1 MNYDSQELLARLAD
15 EYVLGTLRGPAR
27 TRFERVVV
35 SNGAARQ
42 EVRRAEDQLLGLSLA
57 LDPVQPAPETWLALA
72 ERFGIRGVARQA
84 GLRQRN
90 ARSTWRMALAAAV
103 AMFAIGITWVVIDRT
118 QPPIAMAN
126 LAAADGAPL
135 WNVATYEDG
144 ARLVVAVAGAV
155 TSQPGRSYELWA
167 LPEGGAPVSLGLL
180 PESGERSR
188 DLTSA
193 QQAALRTSAKVAV
206 SLEPSGGSRTGAP
219 TGPVLYVAE
228 LRASPTPT

>member
-35 SNGAARQ
+35 SHGTARE
-42 EVRRAEDQLLGLSLA
+42 EVRRAEEQMLGLSLA
-57 LDPVQPAPETWLALA
+57 LAPVQPSPETWMAIA
-72 ERFGIRGVARQA
+72 ERLGVRGVAQQA

-103 AMFAIGITWVVIDRT
+103 ALFAIGIAWVVIERT
-118 QPPIAMAN
+118 PPPTAMAN

-144 ARLVVAVAGAV
+144 ARMDVAVAGV
-155 TSQPGRSYELWA
+155 VMPQPGRSYELWA

-193 QQAALRTSAKVAV
+193 QRTALRTSAKVAV

>member
-27 TRFERVVV
+27 ARFERVLV
-35 SNGAARQ
+35 SNETARQ
-42 EVRRAEDQLLGLSLA
+42 DVRHAEDRMLGLSLA
-57 LDPVQPAPETWLALA
+57 LDPVQPAPQTWVGIAGRVGELGAA
-72 ERFGIRGVARQA
+72 QQAGIRR
-84 GLRQRN
+84 RN

-103 AMFAIGITWVVIDRT
+103 AMFAIGIAWVVIDRT
-118 QPPIAMAN
+118 QPPTATAN

-144 ARLVVAVAGAV
+144 ARLSVAVAGAV
-155 TSQPGRSYELWA
+155 TPQPGRSYELWA

-180 PESGERSR
+180 PEDGERSR
-188 DLTSA
+188 DLTAA